1 MGRSHIPQG
10 EVQKI
15 QVCCQEML
23 NPYLNFHRPCG
34 FATETAD
41 EKGKIKK
48 EYEAYLTPFEKLRSI
63 KDPERF

>member
-1 MGRSHIPQG
+1 
-10 EVQKI
+10 
-15 QVCCQEML
+15 ML

-41 EKGKIKK
+41 ERGKIKK